1 MLAFNTDL
9 TAEQR
14 IEKASMALNGHRKW
28 VAFIGI
34 SMIGERKVV
43 EDGVLPSNTLA
54 TNGRDIWYCRSFVD
68 RIRDSDLR
76 FGDLHEEHHIALEHL
91 TTYEHLVKIHPELAN
106 MAMDYAINVMIM
118 DIDAGEGFVT
128 LPLDENGEVM
138 CLYDTKYRGMDTQQ
152 IFTILYKEKQEEE
165 GESPDGPGGE
175 GEGEGEGEE
184 GEGGGEG
191 DEVQDEGQGG
201 GGQGQG
207 QGQSFDDH
215 DWEGAKAL
223 SEEEKKE
230 LGREVGE
237 ALRQGSMAAGKMAG
251 SGAEVGFDKMLE
263 PQVDWREVLREFVT
277 ATCTGNDFST
287 YARPNRR
294 YMSTGV
300 YMPSGVSQRVKTL
313 VLACDT
319 SGSISQTELST
330 ALAEVKSICDI
341 VRPEKVT
348 ILYWGSSVVR
358 REDYDEHNMDTLV
371 DSTKPK
377 DGGGTQVECVPE
389 YMREHNIE
397 AQAVIVFTDGHIWGG
412 WGQWDVPVL
421 WTVFDNKNCKPSV
434 GKVCHINTSG
444 RR

>member
-14 IEKASMALNGHRKW
+14 IQKSAMALNAHRKW
-28 VAFIGI
+28 VAFVGV
-34 SMIGERKVV
+34 SMIGDTQVV
-43 EDGVLPSNTLA
+43 EAGVLPHDTAA
-54 TNGRDIWYCRSFVD
+54 TNGRDSWYCRSFVD

-76 FGDLHEEHHIALEHL
+76 FTQLHEQHHIALEHL
-91 TTYEHLVKIHPELAN
+91 TTWDHLVKIDPELAN
-106 MAMDYAINVMIM
+106 MSMDYGINVLIM

-128 LPLDENGEVM
+128 LPLDEDGKVM

-152 IFTILYKEKQEEE
+152 IFNILYKEQQQEE
-165 GESPDGPGGE
+165 GDGGG
-175 GEGEGEGEE
+175 
-184 GEGGGEG
+184 GGGESTG
-191 DEVQDEGQGG
+191 DGSGDGEPSDTGG
-201 GGQGQG
+201 SPASGSGG
-207 QGQSFDDH
+207 FDDH
-215 DWEGAKAL
+215 DWEGAKEL
-223 SEEEKKE
+223 SKQEKNE
-230 LGREVGE
+230 LGHEVAE

-313 VLACDT
+313 VLAIDT
-319 SGSISQTELST
+319 SGSVSQTEIST

-348 ILYWGSSVVR
+348 ILYWGSSVVA

-389 YMREHNIE
+389 YMREHGID
-397 AQAVIVFTDGHIWGG
+397 AQAAIVFTDGYIYGG

-421 WTVFDNKNCKPSV
+421 WTVFDNKGCKPTV
-434 GKVCHINTSG
+434 GKVCHINASG
-444 RR
+444 R

>member
-28 VAFIGI
+28 VPFIGI
-34 SMIGERKVV
+34 SMIGEREVV
-43 EDGVLPSNTLA
+43 EDGVLPSNTMA
-54 TNGRDIWYCRSFVD
+54 TNGRDVWYCRSFVD
-68 RIRDSDLR
+68 RIPDSALR
-76 FGDLHEEHHIALEHL
+76 FGDLHEGYHISLEHL
-91 TTYEHLVKIHPELAN
+91 TTYEHLVKIDAEIAN
-106 MAMDYAINVMIM
+106 MSMDQVINNMIM
-118 DIDAGEGFVT
+118 DIDDGEGFVT
-128 LPLDENGEVM
+128 LPLDEDGNVM
-138 CLYDTKYRGMDTQQ
+138 CLYDPKYRGMDTQQ
-152 IFTILYKEKQEEE
+152 VFTILYKEKQ
-165 GESPDGPGGE
+165 
-175 GEGEGEGEE
+175 
-184 GEGGGEG
+184 GEG
-191 DEVQDEGQGG
+191 DDPEEGDGVPEEGQGG
-201 GGQGQG
+201 GGAGGESPDDPTGDNGRGQGGRG

-230 LGREVGE
+230 LGREVSE
-237 ALRQGSMAAGKMAG
+237 ALRQGSMTAGKMAG

-300 YMPSGVSQRVKTL
+300 YMPSGISQRVRTL

-319 SGSISQTELST
+319 SGSISQREIST

-348 ILYWGSSVVR
+348 ILYWGSGVVR
-358 REDYDEHNMDTLV
+358 REDYDEYNMDTLV
-371 DSTKPK
+371 DSTKPE
-377 DGGGTQVECVPE
+377 DGGGTNVECVPA
-389 YMREHNIE
+389 YMSEHDID
-397 AQAVIVFTDGHIWGG
+397 AQAVIVFTDGCIYGG

-421 WTVFDNKNCKPSV
+421 WTVFDNKRCKPPV
-434 GKVCHINTSG
+434 GKTCHISTS

>member
-14 IEKASMALNGHRKW
+14 VAKAAMALNAHRKW
-28 VAFIGI
+28 VAFVGV
-34 SMIGERKVV
+34 SMIGDTQVV
-43 EDGVLPSNTLA
+43 EAGVLPHDTAA
-54 TNGRDIWYCRSFVD
+54 TNGRDSWYCREFID

-76 FGDLHEEHHIALEHL
+76 FTQLHEQHHIALEHL
-91 TTYEHLVKIHPELAN
+91 TTWEPLVKIDPDIAN
-106 MAMDYAINVMIM
+106 MAMDHVINVAIM

-152 IFTILYKEKQEEE
+152 VFNILYKEKQEEGDDDG
-165 GESPDGPGGE
+165 GESTGDGSGDGEPSDTGGSPAS
-175 GEGEGEGEE
+175 GS
-184 GEGGGEG
+184 GG
-191 DEVQDEGQGG
+191 
-201 GGQGQG
+201 
-207 QGQSFDDH
+207 FDDH
-215 DWEGAKAL
+215 DWEGAKKL
-223 SEEEKKE
+223 SKEEKTE
-230 LGREVGE
+230 LGNEVAE

-263 PQVDWREVLREFVT
+263 PQVDWREVLRDFIS
-277 ATCTGNDFST
+277 ATCAGRDFST

-313 VLACDT
+313 VLAIDT
-319 SGSISQTELST
+319 SGSVSQTEIST

-348 ILYWGSSVVR
+348 ILYWGSSVVAQ
-358 REDYDEHNMDTLV
+358 EDYDEHNMDTLV

-389 YMREHNIE
+389 YMREHGID
-397 AQAVIVFTDGHIWGG
+397 AQAVIVFTDGCIYGG

-421 WTVFDNKNCKPSV
+421 WTVFNNKGCKPTV
-434 GKVCHINTSG
+434 GKVCHINASG
-444 RR
+444 R

>member
-14 IEKASMALNGHRKW
+14 VAKAAMALNAHCRE
-28 VAFIGI
+28 FI
-34 SMIGERKVV
+34 
-43 EDGVLPSNTLA
+43 
-54 TNGRDIWYCRSFVD
+54 D

-76 FGDLHEEHHIALEHL
+76 FTQLHEQHHIALEHL
-91 TTYEHLVKIHPELAN
+91 TTWEPLVKIDPDIAN
-106 MAMDYAINVMIM
+106 MAMDHVINVAIM

-128 LPLDENGEVM
+128 LPLGEDGKVM

-152 IFTILYKEKQEEE
+152 VFNILYKEKQEEGDG
-165 GESPDGPGGE
+165 GESTGDGSGDGEPSDTGDSPASGSGG
-175 GEGEGEGEE
+175 
-184 GEGGGEG
+184 
-191 DEVQDEGQGG
+191 
-201 GGQGQG
+201 
-207 QGQSFDDH
+207 FDDH
-215 DWEGAKAL
+215 DWEGAKKL
-223 SEEEKKE
+223 SKEEKTE
-230 LGREVGE
+230 LGNEVAE

-263 PQVDWREVLREFVT
+263 PQVDWREVLRDFIS
-277 ATCTGNDFST
+277 ATCAGRDFST

-313 VLACDT
+313 VLAIDT
-319 SGSISQTELST
+319 SGSVSQTEIST

-348 ILYWGSSVVR
+348 ILYWGDYVVR

-371 DSTKPK
+371 DSTKPE

-389 YMREHNIE
+389 YMREHGID
-397 AQAVIVFTDGHIWGG
+397 AQAVIVFTDGCIYGG

-421 WTVFDNKNCKPSV
+421 WTVFNNKGCKPTV
-434 GKVCHINTSG
+434 GKVCHINASG
-444 RR
+444 R

>member
-1 MLAFNTDL
+1 MLAFNIDL

-14 IEKASMALNGHRKW
+14 IQKAAMALNAHRKW
-28 VAFIGI
+28 VAFVGV
-34 SMIGERKVV
+34 SMIGDTQVV
-43 EDGVLPSNTLA
+43 EAGVLPHDTAA
-54 TNGRDIWYCRSFVD
+54 TNGRDSWYCREFID

-76 FGDLHEEHHIALEHL
+76 FTQLHEQHHIALEHL
-91 TTYEHLVKIHPELAN
+91 TTWEPLVKIDPDIAN
-106 MAMDYAINVMIM
+106 MAMDHVINVAIM

-128 LPLDENGEVM
+128 LPLGEDGKVM

-152 IFTILYKEKQEEE
+152 VFNILYKEKQEEGDG
-165 GESPDGPGGE
+165 GESTGDGSGDGEPSDTGGSPAS
-175 GEGEGEGEE
+175 GS
-184 GEGGGEG
+184 GG
-191 DEVQDEGQGG
+191 
-201 GGQGQG
+201 
-207 QGQSFDDH
+207 FDDH
-215 DWEGAKAL
+215 DWEGAKEL
-223 SEEEKKE
+223 SKQEKNE
-230 LGREVGE
+230 LGHEVAE

-263 PQVDWREVLREFVT
+263 PQVDWREVLRDFIS
-277 ATCTGNDFST
+277 ATCAGSDFST

-313 VLACDT
+313 VLAIDT
-319 SGSISQTELST
+319 SGSVSQTEIST

-348 ILYWGSSVVR
+348 ILYWGDYVVR

-371 DSTKPK
+371 DSTKPE

-389 YMREHNIE
+389 YMREHGID
-397 AQAVIVFTDGHIWGG
+397 AQATIVFTDGYIYGG

-421 WTVFDNKNCKPSV
+421 WTVFNNKGCKPTV
-434 GKVCHINTSG
+434 GKVCHINASG
-444 RR
+444 R

>member
-14 IEKASMALNGHRKW
+14 VAKAAMALNAHRKW
-28 VAFIGI
+28 VAFVGV
-34 SMIGERKVV
+34 SMIGDTQVV
-43 EDGVLPSNTLA
+43 EAGVLPHDTAA
-54 TNGRDIWYCRSFVD
+54 TNGRDSWYCREFID

-76 FGDLHEEHHIALEHL
+76 FTQLHEQHHIALEHL
-91 TTYEHLVKIHPELAN
+91 TTWEPLVKIDPDIAN
-106 MAMDYAINVMIM
+106 MAMDHVINVAIM

-128 LPLDENGEVM
+128 LPLGEDGEVM

-152 IFTILYKEKQEEE
+152 VFNILYKEKQEEGDDPE
-165 GESPDGPGGE
+165 GGDGVPEEGQGGGGAGGESPDDPTGDNGG
-175 GEGEGEGEE
+175 
-184 GEGGGEG
+184 
-191 DEVQDEGQGG
+191 GQGG
-201 GGQGQG
+201 GGQGQP
-207 QGQSFDDH
+207 FDDH
-215 DWEGAKAL
+215 DWKGAKAL
-223 SEEEKKE
+223 SKQEKNE
-230 LGREVGE
+230 LGHEVAE

-313 VLACDT
+313 VLAIDT
-319 SGSISQTELST
+319 SGSVSQTEIST

-348 ILYWGSSVVR
+348 ILYWGSSVVA

-389 YMREHNIE
+389 YMREHGID
-397 AQAVIVFTDGHIWGG
+397 AQATIVFTDGYIYGG

-421 WTVFDNKNCKPSV
+421 WTVFNNKGCKPTV
-434 GKVCHINTSG
+434 GKVCHINAS

>member
-14 IEKASMALNGHRKW
+14 VAKAAMALNAHRKW
-28 VAFIGI
+28 VAFVGV
-34 SMIGERKVV
+34 SMIGDTQVV
-43 EDGVLPSNTLA
+43 EAGVLPHDTAA
-54 TNGRDIWYCRSFVD
+54 TNGRDSWYCREFID

-76 FGDLHEEHHIALEHL
+76 FTQLHEQHHIALEHL
-91 TTYEHLVKIHPELAN
+91 TTWEPLVKIDPDIAN
-106 MAMDYAINVMIM
+106 MAMDHVINVAIM

-128 LPLDENGEVM
+128 LPLGEDGEVM

-152 IFTILYKEKQEEE
+152 VFNILYKEKQEEGDDDG
-165 GESPDGPGGE
+165 GESTGDGSGDGEPSDTGGSPAS
-175 GEGEGEGEE
+175 GS
-184 GEGGGEG
+184 GG
-191 DEVQDEGQGG
+191 
-201 GGQGQG
+201 
-207 QGQSFDDH
+207 FDDH
-215 DWEGAKAL
+215 DWEGAKEL
-223 SEEEKKE
+223 SKQEKNE
-230 LGREVGE
+230 LGHEVAE

-263 PQVDWREVLREFVT
+263 PQVDWREVLRDFIS
-277 ATCTGNDFST
+277 ATCAGRDFST

-313 VLACDT
+313 VLAIDT
-319 SGSISQTELST
+319 SGSVSQTEIST

-348 ILYWGSSVVR
+348 ILYWGDYVVR

-371 DSTKPK
+371 DSTKPE

-389 YMREHNIE
+389 YMREHGID
-397 AQAVIVFTDGHIWGG
+397 AQAVIVFTDGCIYGG

-421 WTVFDNKNCKPSV
+421 WTVFNNKGCKPTV
-434 GKVCHINTSG
+434 GKVCHINASG
-444 RR
+444 R

>member
-14 IEKASMALNGHRKW
+14 IQKSAMALNAHRKW
-28 VAFIGI
+28 VAFVGV

-91 TTYEHLVKIHPELAN
+91 TTYEHLVKLHPDIAN
-106 MAMDYAINVMIM
+106 MAMDYVINLMIM
-118 DIDAGEGFVT
+118 DTDAGEGFVT
-128 LPLDENGEVM
+128 LPLDEDGKVM

-152 IFTILYKEKQEEE
+152 VFNILYKEKQEEGDG
-165 GESPDGPGGE
+165 GESTGDGSGDGEPSDTGGSPAS
-175 GEGEGEGEE
+175 GS
-184 GEGGGEG
+184 GG
-191 DEVQDEGQGG
+191 
-201 GGQGQG
+201 
-207 QGQSFDDH
+207 FDDH
-215 DWEGAKAL
+215 DWKGAKAL
-223 SEEEKKE
+223 SKQEKNE
-230 LGREVGE
+230 LGHEVAE

-263 PQVDWREVLREFVT
+263 PQVDWREVLRDFIS
-277 ATCTGNDFST
+277 ATCAGSDFST

-313 VLACDT
+313 VLAIDT
-319 SGSISQTELST
+319 SGSVSQTEIST

-348 ILYWGSSVVR
+348 ILYWGSSVVA

-371 DSTKPK
+371 DSTLPR

-389 YMREHNIE
+389 YMREHGID
-397 AQAVIVFTDGHIWGG
+397 AQAVIVFTDGYIYGG

-421 WTVFDNKNCKPSV
+421 WTVFNNKGCKPTV
-434 GKVCHINTSG
+434 GKVCHINASG
-444 RR
+444 R

>member
-14 IEKASMALNGHRKW
+14 VAKAAMALNAHRKW
-28 VAFIGI
+28 VAFVGV
-34 SMIGERKVV
+34 SMIGDTQVV
-43 EDGVLPSNTLA
+43 EAGVLPHDTAA
-54 TNGRDIWYCRSFVD
+54 TNGRDSWYCREFID

-76 FGDLHEEHHIALEHL
+76 FTQLHEQHHIALEHL
-91 TTYEHLVKIHPELAN
+91 TTWEPLVKIDPDIAN
-106 MAMDYAINVMIM
+106 MAMDHVINVAIM

-128 LPLDENGEVM
+128 LPLGEDGEVM

-152 IFTILYKEKQEEE
+152 VFNILYKEKQEEGDDDG
-165 GESPDGPGGE
+165 GESTGDGSGDGEPSDTGGSPAS
-175 GEGEGEGEE
+175 GS
-184 GEGGGEG
+184 GG
-191 DEVQDEGQGG
+191 
-201 GGQGQG
+201 
-207 QGQSFDDH
+207 FDDH

-223 SEEEKKE
+223 SKQEKNE
-230 LGREVGE
+230 LGHEVAE

-263 PQVDWREVLREFVT
+263 PQVDWREVLRDFIS
-277 ATCTGNDFST
+277 ATCAGRDFST

-313 VLACDT
+313 VLAIDT
-319 SGSISQTELST
+319 SGSVSQTEIST

-348 ILYWGSSVVR
+348 ILYWGDYVVR

-371 DSTKPK
+371 DSTKPE

-389 YMREHNIE
+389 YMREHGID
-397 AQAVIVFTDGHIWGG
+397 AQAVIVFTDGCIYGG

-421 WTVFDNKNCKPSV
+421 WTVFNNKGCKPTV
-434 GKVCHINTSG
+434 GKVCHINASG
-444 RR
+444 R

>member
-1 MLAFNTDL
+1 MLAFNIDL

-14 IEKASMALNGHRKW
+14 VAKAAMALNAHRKW
-28 VAFIGI
+28 VAFVGV
-34 SMIGERKVV
+34 SMIGDTQVV
-43 EDGVLPSNTLA
+43 EAGVLPHDTAA
-54 TNGRDIWYCRSFVD
+54 TNGRDSWYCREFID

-76 FGDLHEEHHIALEHL
+76 FTQLHEQHHIALEHL
-91 TTYEHLVKIHPELAN
+91 TTWEPLVKIDPDIAN
-106 MAMDYAINVMIM
+106 MAMDHVINVAIM

-128 LPLDENGEVM
+128 LPLGEDGKVM

-152 IFTILYKEKQEEE
+152 VFNILYKEKQEEGDG
-165 GESPDGPGGE
+165 GESTGDGSGDGEPSDTGGSPAS
-175 GEGEGEGEE
+175 GS
-184 GEGGGEG
+184 GG
-191 DEVQDEGQGG
+191 
-201 GGQGQG
+201 
-207 QGQSFDDH
+207 FDDH
-215 DWEGAKAL
+215 DWEGAKKL
-223 SEEEKKE
+223 SKEEKTE
-230 LGREVGE
+230 LGNEVAE

-263 PQVDWREVLREFVT
+263 PQVDWREVLRDFIS
-277 ATCTGNDFST
+277 ATCAGRDFST

-313 VLACDT
+313 VLAIDT
-319 SGSISQTELST
+319 SGSVSQTEIST

-348 ILYWGSSVVR
+348 ILYWGDYVVR

-371 DSTKPK
+371 DSTKPE

-389 YMREHNIE
+389 YMREHGID
-397 AQAVIVFTDGHIWGG
+397 AQAVIVFTDGCIYGG

-421 WTVFDNKNCKPSV
+421 WTVFNNKGCKPTV
-434 GKVCHINTSG
+434 GKVCHINASG
-444 RR
+444 R

>member
-14 IEKASMALNGHRKW
+14 VAKAAMALNAHRKW
-28 VAFIGI
+28 VAFVGV
-34 SMIGERKVV
+34 SMIGDTQVV
-43 EDGVLPSNTLA
+43 EAGVLPHDTAA
-54 TNGRDIWYCRSFVD
+54 TNGRDSWYCREFID

-76 FGDLHEEHHIALEHL
+76 FTQLHEQHHIALEHL
-91 TTYEHLVKIHPELAN
+91 TTWEPLVKIDPDIAN
-106 MAMDYAINVMIM
+106 MAMDHVINVAIM

-152 IFTILYKEKQEEE
+152 VFNILYKEKQEEGDDDG
-165 GESPDGPGGE
+165 GESTGDGSGDGEPSDTGGSPAS
-175 GEGEGEGEE
+175 GS
-184 GEGGGEG
+184 GG
-191 DEVQDEGQGG
+191 
-201 GGQGQG
+201 
-207 QGQSFDDH
+207 FDDH

-223 SEEEKKE
+223 SKQEKNE
-230 LGREVGE
+230 LGHEVAE

-277 ATCTGNDFST
+277 ATCTGSDFST

-313 VLACDT
+313 VLAIDT
-319 SGSISQTELST
+319 SGSVSQTEIST

-341 VRPEKVT
+341 VRPEEVT
-348 ILYWGSSVVR
+348 ILYWGDYVVR

-371 DSTKPK
+371 DSTKPE

-389 YMREHNIE
+389 YMREHGID
-397 AQAVIVFTDGHIWGG
+397 AQATIVFTDGYIYGG

-421 WTVFDNKNCKPSV
+421 WTVFNNKGCKPTV
-434 GKVCHINTSG
+434 GKVCHINASG
-444 RR
+444 R

>member
-1 MLAFNTDL
+1 MLAFNIDL

-14 IEKASMALNGHRKW
+14 IQKAAMALNAHRKW
-28 VAFIGI
+28 VAFVGV
-34 SMIGERKVV
+34 SMIGDTQVV
-43 EDGVLPSNTLA
+43 EAGVLPHDTAA
-54 TNGRDIWYCRSFVD
+54 TNGRDSWYCREFID

-76 FGDLHEEHHIALEHL
+76 FTQLHEQHHIALEHL
-91 TTYEHLVKIHPELAN
+91 TTWEPLVKIDPDIAN
-106 MAMDYAINVMIM
+106 MAMDHVINVAIM

-128 LPLDENGEVM
+128 LPLGEDGKVM

-152 IFTILYKEKQEEE
+152 VFNILYKEKQEE
-165 GESPDGPGGE
+165 GD
-175 GEGEGEGEE
+175 
-184 GEGGGEG
+184 G
-191 DEVQDEGQGG
+191 DESTGDGSGDGEPSDTGG
-201 GGQGQG
+201 SPASGSGG
-207 QGQSFDDH
+207 FDDH
-215 DWEGAKAL
+215 DWEGAKEL
-223 SEEEKKE
+223 SKQEKNE
-230 LGREVGE
+230 LGHEVAE

-263 PQVDWREVLREFVT
+263 PQVDWREVLRDFIS
-277 ATCTGNDFST
+277 ATCAGRDFST

-313 VLACDT
+313 VLAIDT
-319 SGSISQTELST
+319 SGSVSQTEIST

-348 ILYWGSSVVR
+348 ILYWGDYVVR

-371 DSTKPK
+371 DSTKPE

-389 YMREHNIE
+389 YMREHGID
-397 AQAVIVFTDGHIWGG
+397 AQAVIVFTDGCIYGG

-421 WTVFDNKNCKPSV
+421 WTVFNNKGCKPTV
-434 GKVCHINTSG
+434 GKVCHINASG
-444 RR
+444 R

>member
-1 MLAFNTDL
+1 MLAFNIDL

-14 IEKASMALNGHRKW
+14 IQKAAMALNAHRKW
-28 VAFIGI
+28 VAFVGV
-34 SMIGERKVV
+34 SMIGDTQVV
-43 EDGVLPSNTLA
+43 EAGVLPHDTAA
-54 TNGRDIWYCRSFVD
+54 TNGRDSWYCREFID

-76 FGDLHEEHHIALEHL
+76 FTQLHEQHHIALEHL
-91 TTYEHLVKIHPELAN
+91 TTWEPLVKIDPDIAN
-106 MAMDYAINVMIM
+106 MAMDHVINVAIM

-128 LPLDENGEVM
+128 LPLGEDGKVM

-152 IFTILYKEKQEEE
+152 VFNILYKEKQEEGDG
-165 GESPDGPGGE
+165 GESTGDGSGDGEPSDTGGSPAS
-175 GEGEGEGEE
+175 GS
-184 GEGGGEG
+184 GG
-191 DEVQDEGQGG
+191 
-201 GGQGQG
+201 
-207 QGQSFDDH
+207 FDDH
-215 DWEGAKAL
+215 DWEGAKEL
-223 SEEEKKE
+223 SKQEKNE
-230 LGREVGE
+230 LGHEVAE

-263 PQVDWREVLREFVT
+263 PQVDWREVLRDFIS
-277 ATCTGNDFST
+277 ATCAGRDFST

-313 VLACDT
+313 VLAIDT
-319 SGSISQTELST
+319 SGSVSQTEIST

-348 ILYWGSSVVR
+348 ILYWGDYVVR

-371 DSTKPK
+371 DSTKPE

-389 YMREHNIE
+389 YMREHGID
-397 AQAVIVFTDGHIWGG
+397 AQAVIVFTDGCIYGG

-421 WTVFDNKNCKPSV
+421 WTVFNNKGCKPTV
-434 GKVCHINTSG
+434 GKVCHINASG
-444 RR
+444 R

>member
-14 IEKASMALNGHRKW
+14 IQKAAMALNAHRKW
-28 VAFIGI
+28 VAFVGV
-34 SMIGERKVV
+34 SMIGDTQVV
-43 EDGVLPSNTLA
+43 EAGVLPHDTAA
-54 TNGRDIWYCRSFVD
+54 TNGRDSWYCREFID

-76 FGDLHEEHHIALEHL
+76 FTQLHEQHHIALEHL
-91 TTYEHLVKIHPELAN
+91 TTWDNLVKIDADLAN
-106 MAMDYAINVMIM
+106 QAMDHGINVAIM

-128 LPLDENGEVM
+128 LPLGEDGKVM

-152 IFTILYKEKQEEE
+152 IFNILYKEKQEE
-165 GESPDGPGGE
+165 GDGDGG
-175 GEGEGEGEE
+175 G
-184 GEGGGEG
+184 GGGESTG
-191 DEVQDEGQGG
+191 DGSGDGEPSDTGG
-201 GGQGQG
+201 SPASGSGG
-207 QGQSFDDH
+207 FDDH
-215 DWEGAKAL
+215 DWEGAKEL
-223 SEEEKKE
+223 SKQEKNE
-230 LGREVGE
+230 LGHEVAE

-263 PQVDWREVLREFVT
+263 PQVDWREVLRDFIS
-277 ATCTGNDFST
+277 ATCAGSDFST

-313 VLACDT
+313 VLAIDT
-319 SGSISQTELST
+319 SGSISQPEIST

-348 ILYWGSSVVR
+348 ILYWGSSVVAQ
-358 REDYDEHNMDTLV
+358 EDYDEHNMDTLV

-389 YMREHNIE
+389 YMREHGID
-397 AQAVIVFTDGHIWGG
+397 AQAVIVFTDGYIYGG

-421 WTVFDNKNCKPSV
+421 WTVFDNKGCKPTV
-434 GKVCHINTSG
+434 GKVCHINASG
-444 RR
+444 R

>member
-1 MLAFNTDL
+1 MLAFNIDL

-14 IEKASMALNGHRKW
+14 IQKAAMALNAHRKW
-28 VAFIGI
+28 VAFVGV
-34 SMIGERKVV
+34 SMIGDTQVV
-43 EDGVLPSNTLA
+43 EAGVLPHDTAA
-54 TNGRDIWYCRSFVD
+54 TNGRDSWYCREFID

-76 FGDLHEEHHIALEHL
+76 FTQLHEQHHIALEHL
-91 TTYEHLVKIHPELAN
+91 TTWEPLVKIDPDIAN
-106 MAMDYAINVMIM
+106 MAMDHVINVAIM

-128 LPLDENGEVM
+128 LPLGEDGEVM

-152 IFTILYKEKQEEE
+152 VFNILYKEKQEEGDDDG
-165 GESPDGPGGE
+165 GESTGDGSGDGEPSDTGGSPAS
-175 GEGEGEGEE
+175 GS
-184 GEGGGEG
+184 GG
-191 DEVQDEGQGG
+191 
-201 GGQGQG
+201 
-207 QGQSFDDH
+207 FDDH

-223 SEEEKKE
+223 SKQEKNE
-230 LGREVGE
+230 LGHEVAE

-277 ATCTGNDFST
+277 ATCTGSDFST

-313 VLACDT
+313 VLAIDT
-319 SGSISQTELST
+319 SGSVSQTEIST

-348 ILYWGSSVVR
+348 ILYWGDYVVR

-371 DSTKPK
+371 DSTKPE

-389 YMREHNIE
+389 YMREHGID
-397 AQAVIVFTDGHIWGG
+397 AQAVIVFTDGYIYGG

-421 WTVFDNKNCKPSV
+421 WTVFNNKGCKPTV
-434 GKVCHINTSG
+434 GKVCHINASG
-444 RR
+444 R